1 LNGPFL
7 GLRLMRV
14 GTANGVRSA
23 FRTAWGSRPRDRIA
37 AGLALLGCVVFCGL
51 ELVALEAVLRLA
63 ARALAELPGVRNDV
77 LVERC
82 LLGVFAGLFLLS
94 VLGNLTTAVS
104 NLFLSEDL
112 TARIPLPI
120 PHRALFTR
128 QLLLTLLVA
137 SGPMLLI
144 SGPAVLVAALHAQN
158 PLRAA
163 LALAASIGAILILA
177 ASLASIAAVI
187 LVALIPPRRARL
199 LAAFLSAAGLA
210 IALISFRDAR
220 PERILDPAAAI
231 SVVLNLARTSVPSP
245 GLSPTAWAAHS
256 AAGALFQKPGALT
269 TAALLFLGSALVLFS
284 AAALAAPLHLR
295 VFREVRAEDGSSPSR
310 GRSGSPA
317 RSLMT
322 MLLRAEMMSVA
333 REASTPA
340 QLGSLA
346 AVFVLDLLNVRFL
359 PASDA
364 TARDLLAG
372 LQTALALFLVSALS
386 LRFAYPSVSGDGR
399 SASLL
404 RSLPLSAARHLAART
419 VVRGVPSVLM
429 ALILIGASD
438 AALRIPRGTILLSL
452 FVGVLGAIAIP
463 SLQMGLG
470 ALFPRYD
477 APHAVSVAL
486 GPGGLF
492 AMTLSTGLSL
502 SAAFVVS
509 HELRGLVET
518 LSGLAVTSTVVL
530 LVWCLAAVALGA
542 VPMVLAAR
550 SVGRSDLPTS

>member
-1 LNGPFL
+1 
-7 GLRLMRV
+7 MEI
-14 GTANGVRSA
+14 ANGARSA
-23 FRTAWGSRPRDRIA
+23 YRTAWGSRPRDRIA
-37 AGLALLGCVVFCGL
+37 AGLALLGCVLFCSL
-51 ELVALEAVLRLA
+51 ELFALEAVRGLSA
-63 ARALAELPGVRNDV
+63 KALGELPGLRIDV

-82 LLGVFAGLFLLS
+82 LLGAFTGIFLLS
-94 VLGNLTTAVS
+94 LLGNLTTAVS

-144 SGPAVLVAALHAQN
+144 SVPAVLVTALHTGD
-158 PLRAA
+158 PLRVA
-163 LALAASIGAILILA
+163 LVLAASIGSILILA
-177 ASLASIAAVI
+177 GSLASIAAVV

-199 LAAFLSAAGLA
+199 LTAFLSATGLA
-210 IALISFRDAR
+210 IALISFRGAR

-231 SVVLNLARTSVPSP
+231 SVVLNLARTNVPPP
-245 GLSPTAWAAHS
+245 GLDPTAWAAHA

-295 VFREVRAEDGSSPSR
+295 VFREVRSGDGSSPFR

-317 RSLMT
+317 RSLLT
-322 MLLRAEMMSVA
+322 MLLRVEMMSVV

-346 AVFVLDLLNVRFL
+346 AVFVLDLLNVHFL
-359 PASDA
+359 PASDP

-386 LRFAYPSVSGDGR
+386 LRFAYPSVSSDGR
-399 SASLL
+399 AASLL
-404 RSLPLSAARHLAART
+404 RTLPLSAARHLAART
-419 VVRGVPSVLM
+419 FVRAVPSVLI

-438 AALRIPRGTILLSL
+438 VALRIPRPTIVLSL
-452 FVGVLGAIAIP
+452 LVGILGAIAIP
-463 SLQMGLG
+463 SLHMGLG
-470 ALFPRYD
+470 AIFPRYS

-509 HELRGLVET
+509 RELRGFVET
-518 LSGLAVTSTVVL
+518 MSGLALGATIVL
-530 LVWCLAAVALGA
+530 LTWCLAAIVLGA
-542 VPMVLAAR
+542 LPLSFASR
-550 SVGRSDLPTS
+550 SLGRSDLPTS